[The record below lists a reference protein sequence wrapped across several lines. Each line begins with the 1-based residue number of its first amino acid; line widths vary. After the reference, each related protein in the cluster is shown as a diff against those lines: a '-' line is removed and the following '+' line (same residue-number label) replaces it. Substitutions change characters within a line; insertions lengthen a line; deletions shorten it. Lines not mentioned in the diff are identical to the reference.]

1 MAHTPFRVG
10 VIGTGGIARG
20 QHLPGWRAIPNVS
33 VVALADINKA
43 AASAAAM
50 EFGVPHVFTD
60 FQDLLKMDL
69 DAVDVCTPNVSHV
82 PIVQAALEAG
92 KHVICEKPLAV
103 SARDVRRLGETA
115 DAKGLKL
122 MTAQHHRFGAAARA
136 AKRWAERGFLGPV
149 YHARV
154 KAMRRAWLPVAPGFI
169 DARLSGG
176 GPCMDIG
183 VHALDLCLWLMGF
196 SDPARVSGTART
208 HFAKGADIPGMW
220 GEWNRDLYSVE
231 DFAAGFV
238 HFKGP
243 AEPAGAAGAIEAPG
257 GTGAAPGGATLSL
270 ETSWLGHQQ
279 ETEDMS
285 CQLFGLK
292 GGLKWPDG
300 HFASVQGG
308 VFAQGSLTYPTQ
320 VGSPYHEEL
329 RAFHDCIVGGGPS
342 PVPWRETEKVIA
354 ILEAIYASQ
363 REGRE
368 IVMG

>member
-1 MAHTPFRVG
+1 MAHSPFRVG
-10 VIGTGGIARG
+10 VIGAGSIARG
-20 QHLPGWRAIPNVS
+20 QHLPGWRALPNVS
-33 VVALADINKA
+33 VVAIADINKA

-50 EFGVPHVFTD
+50 EFGAPHVFAD
-60 FQDLLKMDL
+60 FQDLLKLDL

-103 SARDVRRLGETA
+103 SALEVRRLGELA
-115 DAKGLKL
+115 DSKGLKL
-122 MTAQHHRFGAAARA
+122 MTAQHHRFGAAGRT
-136 AKRWAERGFLGPV
+136 AKRWAEQGFLGPV

-154 KAMRRAWLPVAPGFI
+154 RAMRRAWLPVAPGFI
-169 DARLSGG
+169 DKRLSGG

-196 SDPARVSGTART
+196 PEPARVSGTARVN
-208 HFAKGADIPGMW
+208 FAKGTEIPGMW

-238 HFKGP
+238 HLQGS
-243 AEPAGAAGAIEAPG
+243 EIAGSAPG

-270 ETSWLGHQQ
+270 ETAWLGHQA
-279 ETEDMS
+279 ENEEMG

-308 VFAQGSLTYPTQ
+308 VFAQGSLTHPTHIENA
-320 VGSPYHEEL
+320 YHEEL
-329 RAFHDCIVGGGPS
+329 RAFHDCIVNGTPS

-354 ILEAIYASQ
+354 ILEAIYRSQ
-363 REGRE
+363 LEGKE
-368 IVMG
+368 IRF

>member
-1 MAHTPFRVG
+1 MAHSPFRVG
-10 VIGTGGIARG
+10 VIGAGGIARG
-20 QHLPGWRAIPNVS
+20 QHLPGWRNLPNVS
-33 VVALADINKA
+33 VVAIADINKA

-60 FQDLLKMDL
+60 FQDLIKLDL

-103 SARDVRRLGETA
+103 TAREVRLLGELA
-115 DAKGLKL
+115 DRKGLKL
-122 MTAQHHRFGAAARA
+122 MTAQHHRFGAPARA
-136 AKRWAERGFLGPV
+136 AKRWAEQGFLGPV

-154 KAMRRAWLPVAPGFI
+154 KAMRRAWLPIAPGFI

-176 GPCMDIG
+176 GPCLDIG

-196 SDPARVSGTART
+196 PEPERVSGTART
-208 HFAKGADIPGMW
+208 HFAKGTEIPGMW

-238 HFKGP
+238 HFKP
-243 AEPAGAAGAIEAPG
+243 PQAGAAPTA
-257 GTGAAPGGATLSL
+257 TGAAPGGATLNL
-270 ETSWLGHQQ
+270 ETSWLGHQV
-279 ETEDMS
+279 ENEDTS
-285 CQLFGLK
+285 CQLFGIK

-300 HFASVQGG
+300 QFASVQGG
-308 VFAQGSLTYPTQ
+308 VFAQGTLTHPTH
-320 VGSPYHEEL
+320 VGNAYQEEL
-329 RAFHDCIVGGGPS
+329 RAFHDCIVNDAPS

-354 ILEAIYASQ
+354 ILEAIYVSQ

-368 IVMG
+368 IRMG